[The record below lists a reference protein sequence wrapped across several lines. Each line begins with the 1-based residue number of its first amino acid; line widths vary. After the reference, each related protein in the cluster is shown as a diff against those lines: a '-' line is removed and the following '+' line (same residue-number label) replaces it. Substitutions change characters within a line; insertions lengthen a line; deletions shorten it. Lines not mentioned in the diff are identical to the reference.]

1 VPYTHKAIWELLR
14 DSAMELTRTGQTPF
28 TRDDLISSVQRKRPD
43 CPDNSI
49 NPIIQGIT
57 DNLRG
62 GASGAVGKN
71 ILHSVSRGQFILQY
85 QVSSTSDA
93 TKPTTQRKV
102 LPKKQKPKAP
112 QLPIKSGDEPK
123 LLIGKYSFLQV
134 TEISPLVDVNDTII
148 PHRPQS
154 RYLNEEQIPLN
165 KYGKGPYCKFKIPN
179 NYKMSGVYAI
189 TVDGAVKYI
198 GECVDLSSRYNMG
211 YGNISPR
218 NCYVGG
224 QETNCRI
231 NNLIYEEAVN
241 SKPVVLWFYQTMEYK
256 EVEDELRSNQSLDWN
271 RV

>member
-1 VPYTHKAIWELLR
+1 MAYAKKTIWELLR
-14 DSAMELTRTGQTPF
+14 DSAVELTRIGQTPF
-28 TRDDLISSVQRKRPD
+28 TRGDLVSSVQSKSPD

-62 GASGAVGKN
+62 GAPGAVGKN
-71 ILHSVSRGQFILQY
+71 ILHSVGRGQFILQN

-93 TKPTTQRKV
+93 TKPLTHRKV
-102 LPKKQKPKAP
+102 LPEKQRPKAP
-112 QLPIKSGDEPK
+112 LLPTKLGDEPK
-123 LLIGKYSFLQV
+123 LLIGKYPFLQV

-148 PHRPQS
+148 PHSPQS

-218 NCYVGG
+218 NCFVGG

-231 NNLIYEEAVN
+231 NNLIYMEAVK
-241 SKPVVLWFYQTMEYK
+241 SKSVVLWFYQTTMYK
-256 EVEDELRSNQSLDWN
+256 EVEDQLRRNQSLDWN